1 MASKA
6 AFSKKE
12 WELVKDAP
20 EWVRA
25 ALTSADKRAALLTQ
39 LKESKGFSK
48 AVAGFETRS
57 QLIRE
62 VIEDKSKPAKAL
74 KGATLSDAE
83 DALGQI
89 GEVLGRKLTREEA
102 DDFRG
107 FLMAIG
113 ESLAA
118 SAGEGLLG
126 VGDKISKKEAA
137 ALERIA
143 SALKATEAD
152 KRARA
157 EAEART
163 KREAEEKAKREAD
176 AARKKQEAQ
185 AKAKREAEA
194 AREKREA
201 ETKAKRAEA
210 EAARKKRDAQAKEA
224 KAKRE
229 GAEAEKKRLAE
240 AKAEREAREAGEARR
255 KKDVAEKAAAAEA
268 AKPIAEHTVVSGDTL
283 SGIALKYYGSAARD
297 KWMLIYE
304 ENKGIIGDNPNLIR
318 PGQVFRI
325 PKLP

>member
-6 AFSKKE
+6 AFSGKE
-12 WELVKDAP
+12 WVLVKDSP

-25 ALTSADKRAALLTQ
+25 ALTSADKKAALVTQ

-89 GEVLGRKLTREEA
+89 GEILDTKLIRQEA

-157 EAEART
+157 AAEATT

-176 AARKKQEAQ
+176 AARE
-185 AKAKREAEA
+185 KREAEA

-201 ETKAKRAEA
+201 EAKAKRAEA
-210 EAARKKRDAQAKEA
+210 EAARKKREAQAKEA
-224 KAKRE
+224 KAKLE
-229 GAEAEKKRLAE
+229 AAEAEKKRLAE

-255 KKDVAEKAAAAEA
+255 KKDEAEKAAAAEA
-268 AKPIAEHTVVSGDTL
+268 AKSIAEHTVVSGDTL

-297 KWMLIYE
+297 KWMLIYD

-318 PGQVFRI
+318 PGQVFKI